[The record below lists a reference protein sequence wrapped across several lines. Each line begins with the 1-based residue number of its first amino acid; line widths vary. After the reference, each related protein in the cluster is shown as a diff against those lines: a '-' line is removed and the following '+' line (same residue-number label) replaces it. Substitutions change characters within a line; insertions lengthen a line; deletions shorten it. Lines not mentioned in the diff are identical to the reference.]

1 MNAMGVYG
9 CDSVCVCVCVC
20 VCDYNFR
27 QLMLQVIVRPG
38 ELVYLCKEMF
48 HSTWLYDVGHILYG
62 GVHSSV
68 CV

>member
-1 MNAMGVYG
+1 
-9 CDSVCVCVCVC
+9 
-20 VCDYNFR
+20 
-27 QLMLQVIVRPG
+27 MLQVIVRPG

-68 CV
+68 CVIGDSVFTDGCM

>member
-1 MNAMGVYG
+1 MGVI
-9 CDSVCVCVCVC
+9 VCVCVCVITI
-20 VCDYNFR
+20 FR